1 MKSRGKIATD
11 RVKNIKKL
19 IIIVGFLL
27 EKNGEN
33 MIGKKLH
40 DSEKNLIKHYYIS
53 NFHRGAEW
61 ILGENAL
68 LGNRKKYEI
77 HDTCI

>member
-1 MKSRGKIATD
+1 
-11 RVKNIKKL
+11 
-19 IIIVGFLL
+19 
-27 EKNGEN
+27 

-40 DSEKNLIKHYYIS
+40 DSEKKLIKHYYIS

-61 ILGENAL
+61 IISENVEKGEKGEKNKCYAL